1 MWYIMLLTISF
12 LYIGI
17 SRRTSHK
24 LYIAVHQAK
33 DIVKYTH
40 IITVCLFNMT
50 DVHTNEDCRCVN
62 IDSITMSN
70 APSLNEVM
78 NNGSGQR
85 LPESTT
91 FNQDTISISES
102 VIVHEKINSKKK
114 ENEQINKY
122 TILEKTYM
130 PAILIILMCI
140 VVVTLQ
146 IPTILYYTKLPSAEV
161 SLLYDNIDLES
172 CSVS

>member
-1 MWYIMLLTISF
+1 
-12 LYIGI
+12 
-17 SRRTSHK
+17 
-24 LYIAVHQAK
+24 
-33 DIVKYTH
+33 
-40 IITVCLFNMT
+40 MT
-50 DVHTNEDCRCVN
+50 DIHIDENCRCVN
-62 IDSITMSN
+62 IDSITMYN

-85 LPESTT
+85 QPENTT
-91 FNQDTISISES
+91 FTRDTISISES
-102 VIVHEKINSKKK
+102 VIVHENIHPRKK
-114 ENEQINKY
+114 ETEQLNKY

-146 IPTILYYTKLPSAEV
+146 IPTILYYTELPSVDV
-161 SLLYDNIDLES
+161 SLLFDNIDLES